1 MYFLKT
7 RFPFGNDNYC
17 WDKKLIFFPDKV
29 FGPNWVLLS
38 MDEVADLME
47 ELKLK
52 ATEGQLFSAAVKWCR
67 CFGEDDDDMN
77 LQVQVELGHRG

>member
-1 MYFLKT
+1 
-7 RFPFGNDNYC
+7 
-17 WDKKLIFFPDKV
+17 
-29 FGPNWVLLS
+29 

-77 LQVQVELGHRG
+77 PQVQVELDHRGGSGFQIQRNFSKQGWFSAVEIFVLMVSVFTSI

>member
-1 MYFLKT
+1 
-7 RFPFGNDNYC
+7 
-17 WDKKLIFFPDKV
+17 
-29 FGPNWVLLS
+29 

-67 CFGEDDDDMN
+67 CFGEDDEDMN
-77 LQVQVELGHRG
+77 PQVKVELDHRGGSGFQIQRNISKQGWFSAVEIFFLMVSMFTSIKI